1 MSFSKFSNNICSL
14 IFNKNPVMVPFK
26 LSNGNEIKGVTRVSS
41 EWEIFL
47 TRTTNEDCQRIIYSL
62 TPEAIAALNEVNER
76 GQTLLYILM
85 RFCKS
90 AEVRQ
95 AIMFSAPKESFDI
108 KTPDG
113 STPLIGFMFE
123 QARALKREDYL
134 RIASDLGQARWYAT
148 NNRGESAH
156 NLAISCGHNNVF

>member
-1 MSFSKFSNNICSL
+1 MSFSKFSMDVCSR
-14 IFNKNPVMVPFK
+14 IFEQKPVMVPLK
-26 LSNGNEIKGVTRVSS
+26 LSNGNEIKGVTQVSS

-47 TRTTNEDCQRIIYSL
+47 TRTMNEDCQRIIYSL

-90 AEVRQ
+90 DEVRR
-95 AIMFSAPKESFDI
+95 AIMFSAPKEYFDI

-134 RIASDLGQARWYAT
+134 WIARHLGQPRWIAT
-148 NNRGESAH
+148 NYCGESAH
-156 NLAISCGHNNVF
+156 YFAISCGHDSVF

>member
-1 MSFSKFSNNICSL
+1 MSFSKFSKDVCYR
-14 IFNKNPVMVPFK
+14 IFAQKPVMVPLK
-26 LSNGNEIKGVTRVSS
+26 LSNGQEVNGVTQVSS
-41 EWEIFL
+41 EWTPFL
-47 TRTTNEDCQRIIYSL
+47 TRYRNDDCQRIIYSL

-90 AEVRQ
+90 VEVRK
-95 AIMFSAPKESFDI
+95 AIMFSAPKEYFDI

-113 STPLIGFMFE
+113 STPLIGFMFQ
-123 QARALKREDYL
+123 QAGELKREDYL
-134 RIASDLGQARWYAT
+134 WIARDLGQPRWYAT

-156 NLAISCGHNNVF
+156 YFAISCGHDRVF